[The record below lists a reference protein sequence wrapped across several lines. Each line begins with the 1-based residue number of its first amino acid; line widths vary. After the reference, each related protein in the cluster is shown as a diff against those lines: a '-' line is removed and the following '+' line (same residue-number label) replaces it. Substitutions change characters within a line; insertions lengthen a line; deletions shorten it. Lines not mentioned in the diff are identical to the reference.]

1 MPGFVSERTPL
12 VAFPKEEM
20 LGIINDFT
28 PERLATFLD
37 VTDLKADT
45 LEPKMKKMA
54 DWAIMLNCASVCVN
68 PVEGSD
74 ILPTL
79 LKGSKVKECYVIDF
93 PLGKL
98 DIEMKAQQTAHTVK
112 KSRELRGEGKGKV
125 ELDMVINVGRFKKD
139 PTYTLQEINAVCE
152 AADGE
157 HVKVI
162 VRSSELTEEEVW
174 KVSEIV
180 AESKADFIKNSTG
193 MDAFGAL
200 PDHLWIM
207 RQVVGNTKG
216 VKGAGGISDA
226 MTAMRLMFAGA
237 HEKSL
242 QKPDMFRI
250 GTSAPLNI
258 VSSMG
263 WLKQFTGEWLD
274 AGIIPCTICPYHHTA
289 KHRVELREY
298 SNKRCLSCVYKE
310 YRKHKEF

>member
-1 MPGFVSERTPL
+1 MPGFVPNRTPL

-20 LGIINDFT
+20 LGIINEFS
-28 PERLATFLD
+28 PARLATFLD

-54 DWAIMLNCASVCVN
+54 EWAIMLNCASVCVN

-139 PTYTLQEINAVCE
+139 PMYALHEINAVCE

-162 VRSSELTEEEVW
+162 VRSSELTEEEIW

-193 MDAFGAL
+193 MDSFGAL
-200 PDHLWIM
+200 PDHIWIM

-216 VKGAGGISDA
+216 VKAAGGISDA

-237 HEKSL
+237 HEKDL
-242 QKPDMFRI
+242 QTPDMFRI

-263 WLKQFTGEWLD
+263 WLKQSTAEWID
-274 AGIIPCTICPYHHTA
+274 AGIIPCTLCPFHHTA

-298 SNKRCLSCVYKE
+298 CNKRCQNCIYKE